1 MGLLKGEK
9 IVHKKIRMPSHI
21 PKAIKILE
29 KIASLDDPI
38 IEFIDITEN
47 DLEAKK
53 SFAPSIKRCENMEV
67 KLNALEK
74 FAHEFNI
81 PIEHYKEYN
90 EFKTALNKDQ
100 EKRKIKDNTYFDF
113 AENEILEE
121 YKTIC
126 DLYESYNKIKENL
139 MIEIQRKITLE
150 KYFSLTAATIID
162 QNNPHGRKKSLNNN
176 NININMI
183 NPPESNK
190 NVINNILNQSM
201 SNASVDS
208 IVRENQYEPITGLCF
223 ASDELRMKRMIFRVS
238 RDKVLCTFFDAEF
251 PEEFTPKE
259 PMKIFVMFCPKI
271 DYLIAKMIKV
281 CDVYNCPRFDIPE
294 NYVGHVMEILPD
306 ISEKIL
312 EHKNYLFEAKKT
324 LKSYLEDYILIKKK
338 LQLYKIYFKREK
350 LIYLNLSKCNCGDNF
365 IDGEIW
371 VLEKNF
377 EKLKREINSR
387 FDDDSTATFIDVKDY
402 GMDRP
407 TYIDVNEFTYPFQE
421 IVNQYGIPNYH
432 EINPGYFTIITFPF
446 LFGIMFGDAGHGLIL
461 LVITLYLFYLANK
474 KRKNF
479 NGVINSDELPY
490 NYNLSNN
497 NKNNNNL
504 NESNIEQNILDS
516 SEDSMLKTFVQYR
529 YFFLLCSIFAIFCGF
544 MYNEFFAIPLNIFG
558 TCYTSEKNGELIL
571 EKKSG
576 EKCVYPM
583 GLDPSWIGTMNE
595 LTYTN
600 SLKMKLS
607 IIVGVLHMMLGIFI
621 RGINNMNGKNHT
633 AFFFEFIP
641 QFLFMGLMFGYLI
654 AMIYYKWG
662 TDYDNNTHNAPSL
675 LSIMINMAIKFG
687 EVDGEPLFQSFY
699 GFSQE
704 TINKLILFICVTL
717 VPIMLFVKPIQ
728 FYLKKNKN
736 KGVSFRKE
744 EASLIN
750 NENKNDDNININNNN
765 NFNNNNINNDFDLD
779 NLINN
784 NEDNANLNNSGDYS
798 LSLSQESKI
807 RANELYSDL
816 YQAQKKKYKEEAKSK
831 FQFVELF
838 IGQLIE
844 VIEYVLGTVSNTAS
858 YLRLWALSL
867 AHTALS
873 HVFIEKTFIG
883 YIQNDQVNIVSSVV
897 GVFIYFLV
905 FLLATGFILIFM
917 DAMEC
922 VLHTLRLHWVEFQNK
937 FYKGDGYLFQP
948 FSFRTIFNGEEILK
962 EK

>member
-1 MGLLKGEK
+1 MGLLKGEQ

-29 KIASLDDPI
+29 KIASLEDPI
-38 IEFIDITEN
+38 LEFIDITEN

-53 SFAPSIKRCENMEV
+53 SFTPSIKRCENIEV
-67 KLNALEK
+67 KLSALEK
-74 FAHEFNI
+74 FAYEFNI
-81 PIEHYKEYN
+81 PIDHYKEYK
-90 EFKTALNKDQ
+90 EFKNALNRDQ
-100 EKRKIKDNTYFDF
+100 QKRQIKDNTYFDF
-113 AENEILEE
+113 TENEILEE

-162 QNNPHGRKKSLNNN
+162 QNNPHGKRKSINN
-176 NININMI
+176 NIINSQ
-183 NPPESNK
+183 ESNK
-190 NVINNILNQSM
+190 NVINNILNQSA

-223 ASDELRMKRMIFRVS
+223 ACDELRMKRMIFRVS
-238 RDKVLCTFFDAEF
+238 HDKVLCTFFDAEF

-281 CDVYNCPRFDIPE
+281 CEVYNCPRFDIPD

-371 VLEKNF
+371 VLQKNF
-377 EKLKREINSR
+377 EKLKHEIASN

-446 LFGIMFGDAGHGLIL
+446 LFGIMFGDVGHGLIL
-461 LVITLYLFYLANK
+461 FLITLYLFYLANK
-474 KRKNF
+474 NRKKI
-479 NGVINSDELPY
+479 NGGVNSDELPF
-490 NYNLSNN
+490 NN
-497 NKNNNNL
+497 NINRISTKNIKK
-504 NESNIEQNILDS
+504 NIEENILDS
-516 SEDSMLKTFVQYR
+516 SEDSMLKSFVQFR

-558 TCYTSEKNGELIL
+558 TCYTSQKNGELIL
-571 EKKSG
+571 SKVGKDQ
-576 EKCVYPM
+576 KCVYPV
-583 GLDPSWIGTMNE
+583 GLDPSWIGTVNE

-621 RGINNMNGKNHT
+621 RGVNNMNAKNNI
-633 AFFFEFIP
+633 AFIFEFIP
-641 QFLFMGLMFGYLI
+641 QFLFMGVMFGYLI
-654 AMIYYKWG
+654 IMIYYKWN

-675 LSIMINMAIKFG
+675 LSIMINMAIKLG
-687 EVDGEPLFQSFY
+687 EIDGEPLFESFM
-699 GFSQE
+699 GFPQE
-704 TINKLILFICVTL
+704 SINKLILLICIIL
-717 VPIMLFVKPIQ
+717 IPIMLFVKPIH
-728 FYLKKNKN
+728 FYLRKIRT
-736 KGVSFRKE
+736 KGVSFRNE
-744 EASLIN
+744 ELSLIQ
-750 NENKNDDNININNNN
+750 NENKNEDNLNINNND
-765 NFNNNNINNDFDLD
+765 NNNINNDLNF
-779 NLINN
+779 NENS
-784 NEDNANLNNSGDYS
+784 EDNMQLNNSGEYS
-798 LSLSQESKI
+798 LSLSQESAIKP
-807 RANELYSDL
+807 NELYSKL
-816 YQAQKKKYKEEAKSK
+816 YVAQKLKYKEESKSK
-831 FQFVELF
+831 FQFAELF

-883 YIQNDQVNIVSSVV
+883 YIQNDQVNIVSSII

-905 FLLATGFILIFM
+905 FLFATAFILIFM

-937 FYKGDGYLFQP
+937 FYKGDGYLFEP
-948 FSFRTIFNGEEILK
+948 FSFKGIFNNEEILK
-962 EK
+962 ERE

>member
-1 MGLLKGEK
+1 MGLLKGEQ

-21 PKAIKILE
+21 PKAVKILE
-29 KIASLDDPI
+29 KIASLEDPVL
-38 IEFIDITEN
+38 EFIDINEN
-47 DLEAKK
+47 NLEAKK
-53 SFAPSIKRCENMEV
+53 SFLPLIKRCENMEV
-67 KLNALEK
+67 KLNDLEI
-74 FAHEFNI
+74 FANELNI

-90 EFKTALNKDQ
+90 EFKTALSKDQ
-100 EKRKIKDNTYFDF
+100 AKREVKDNTYFDF
-113 AENEILEE
+113 TENEILEE

-139 MIEIQRKITLE
+139 IIEIQRKITLE

-162 QNNPHGRKKSLNNN
+162 QNNPRSRKKS
-176 NININMI
+176 I
-183 NPPESNK
+183 PAYESNK
-190 NVINNILNQSM
+190 NIINNVLNQSI

-208 IVRENQYEPITGLCF
+208 IVRENQYEPITGLCY

-238 RDKVLCTFFDAEF
+238 HDKVLCTFFEAEF
-251 PEEFTPKE
+251 PEEFNPKE

-281 CDVYNCPRFDIPE
+281 CEVYNCPRFDIPE

-306 ISEKIL
+306 IFEKIL
-312 EHKNYLFEAKKT
+312 EHKNYLLEAKKT

-350 LIYLNLSKCNCGDNF
+350 LVFLNLAKCNCGDNF

-371 VLEKNF
+371 VLQKNF
-377 EKLKREINSR
+377 EKLKHELNSR
-387 FDDDSTATFIDVKDY
+387 VDDDSIATFIDVKDY
-402 GMDRP
+402 GMERP

-446 LFGIMFGDAGHGLIL
+446 LFGIMFGDVGHGLIL
-461 LVITLYLFYLANK
+461 FFITLYLFNLANK
-474 KRKNF
+474 NRKKQ
-479 NGVINSDELPY
+479 GPINSDELPFI
-490 NYNLSNN
+490 ND
-497 NKNNNNL
+497 KNNNNSR
-504 NESNIEQNILDS
+504 EINILDS
-516 SEDSMLKTFVQYR
+516 PEDSMLKSFVQYR
-529 YFFLLCSIFAIFCGF
+529 YFFLLCSIFGIFCGF
-544 MYNEFFAIPLNIFG
+544 MYNEFFAIPLNLFG
-558 TCYTSEKNGELIL
+558 TCYTSKKNGELIL
-571 EKKSG
+571 SKEHRINAPDK
-576 EKCVYPM
+576 KCVYPV
-583 GLDPSWIGTMNE
+583 GLDPSWIGTVNE

-621 RGINNMNGKNHT
+621 RGINNINAKNHT
-633 AFFFEFIP
+633 AFYFEFIP

-654 AMIYYKWG
+654 SMIFYKWG
-662 TDYDNNTHNAPSL
+662 TDYDSNTHEAPSL
-675 LSIMINMAIKFG
+675 LTIMINMAIKLG
-687 EVDGEPLFQSFY
+687 EIDGKPLFESFM

-704 TINKLILFICVTL
+704 SINRLILFICVL
-717 VPIMLFVKPIQ
+717 LIPVMLLVKPIN
-728 FYLKKNKN
+728 FYMRKVKTKGIKYRND
-736 KGVSFRKE
+736 GVS
-744 EASLIN
+744 LIK
-750 NENKNDDNININNNN
+750 NENKNDDNINININD
-765 NFNNNNINNDFDLD
+765 NNNISNDYDINNDD
-779 NLINN
+779 NM
-784 NEDNANLNNSGDYS
+784 NLNNSGDYS
-798 LSLSQESKI
+798 LSLSQESAIKP
-807 RANELYSDL
+807 NELYSEL
-816 YQAQKKKYKEEAKSK
+816 YATQKIKYKEEAKTK
-831 FQFVELF
+831 YQFIELF

-883 YIQNDQVNIVSSVV
+883 YIQNDHTNIASSVI

-905 FLLATGFILIFM
+905 FLFATAFILIFM

-937 FYKGDGYLFQP
+937 FYKGDGYLFRP
-948 FSFRTIFNGEEILK
+948 FSFKNIFTSDEILK
-962 EK
+962 E

>member
-29 KIASLDDPI
+29 KIASLEDPI

-53 SFAPSIKRCENMEV
+53 SFAPSIKRCENIEI
-67 KLNALEK
+67 KLNELEK
-74 FAHEFNI
+74 FANEFNI
-81 PIEHYKEYN
+81 PIEHYKEYK
-90 EFKTALNKDQ
+90 EFKAALNKDQ
-100 EKRKIKDNTYFDF
+100 QKRQVKDNSYFDF
-113 AENEILEE
+113 VENEILEE

-139 MIEIQRKITLE
+139 IIEIQRKITLE

-162 QNNPHGRKKSLNNN
+162 QNNPHGKRKSSINN
-176 NININMI
+176 NIILNSK
-183 NPPESNK
+183 ESNK
-190 NVINNILNQSM
+190 NIINNILNQSM

-208 IVRENQYEPITGLCF
+208 IVRENQYESITGLCF
-223 ASDELRMKRMIFRVS
+223 AKDELRMKRMIFRVS
-238 RDKVLCTFFDAEF
+238 HDKVLCTYFDAEF
-251 PEEFTPKE
+251 PEEFKPKE

-281 CDVYNCPRFDIPE
+281 CDVYNCPRFDVPD
-294 NYVGHVMEILPD
+294 NYLGNADSYAGHVMEILPD

-312 EHKNYLFEAKKT
+312 EHKNYLFEAKKS
-324 LKSYLEDYILIKKK
+324 LKSYLEDYILIKKR

-371 VLEKNF
+371 VLQKNF
-377 EKLKREINSR
+377 EKLQNAISSS
-387 FDDDSTATFIDVKDY
+387 FDDDSTATFIDLKDY

-407 TYIDVNEFTYPFQE
+407 TYIEVNEFTYPFQE

-446 LFGIMFGDAGHGLIL
+446 LFGIMFGDIGHGLIL

-474 KRKNF
+474 NRRNI
-479 NGVINSDELPY
+479 NGAINSDELPL
-490 NYNLSNN
+490 NNL
-497 NKNNNNL
+497 NNNN
-504 NESNIEQNILDS
+504 INILDS
-516 SEDSMLKTFVQYR
+516 NDDSMLKSFVQYR

-544 MYNEFFAIPLNIFG
+544 MYNEFFAIPLNLFG

-571 EKKSG
+571 EKIKG
-576 EKCVYPM
+576 EKCVYPI
-583 GLDPSWIGTMNE
+583 GLDPSWIGTNNE
-595 LTYTN
+595 LPFSN

-621 RGINNMNGKNHT
+621 RGINNLNKKNMI
-633 AFFFEFIP
+633 AFYFEFIP

-654 AMIYYKWG
+654 TMIYYKWG
-662 TDYDNNTHNAPSL
+662 TDYDNNTDDAPSL
-675 LSIMINMAIKFG
+675 LSIMINMAIKLG
-687 EVDGEPLFQSFY
+687 EIDGEPLFESFL

-704 TINKLILFICVTL
+704 SINQMILVFCILL
-717 VPIMLFVKPIQ
+717 VPVMLFVKPIQ
-728 FYLKKNKN
+728 FYLRKSRT
-736 KGVSFRKE
+736 KGISYRKE
-744 EASLIN
+744 EMSLIQ
-750 NENKNDDNININNNN
+750 NENKNEDNLNINEDKED
-765 NFNNNNINNDFDLD
+765 NF
-779 NLINN
+779 N

-798 LSLSQESKI
+798 LSLSQESAIKP
-807 RANELYSDL
+807 NELYSQL
-816 YQAQKKKYKEEAKSK
+816 YKAQKLKYKEESKTK
-831 FQFVELF
+831 FQFIELF

-883 YIQNDQVNIVSSVV
+883 YIQNDQVNIVSSVI

-905 FLLATGFILIFM
+905 FLLATAFILIFM

-937 FYKGDGYLFQP
+937 FYKGDGYLFEP
-948 FSFRTIFNGEEILK
+948 FSFKNIFNNEEILK
-962 EK
+962 E

>member
-1 MGLLKGEK
+1 MGLLKGEQ

-21 PKAIKILE
+21 PKAVKILE
-29 KIASLDDPI
+29 KIASLEDPVL
-38 IEFIDITEN
+38 EFIDINEN
-47 DLEAKK
+47 NLEAKK
-53 SFAPSIKRCENMEV
+53 SFLPLIKRCENMEV
-67 KLNALEK
+67 KLNDLEK
-74 FAHEFNI
+74 FANEFNI

-90 EFKTALNKDQ
+90 EFKTALSKDQ
-100 EKRKIKDNTYFDF
+100 AKREVKDNTYFDF
-113 AENEILEE
+113 TENEILEE
-121 YKTIC
+121 YKTVC

-139 MIEIQRKITLE
+139 IIEIQRKITLE

-162 QNNPHGRKKSLNNN
+162 QNNPRSRKKS
-176 NININMI
+176 I
-183 NPPESNK
+183 PAYESNK
-190 NVINNILNQSM
+190 NIINNVLNQSI

-208 IVRENQYEPITGLCF
+208 IVRENQYEPITGLCY

-238 RDKVLCTFFDAEF
+238 HDKVLCTFFEAEF
-251 PEEFTPKE
+251 PEEFNPKE

-281 CDVYNCPRFDIPE
+281 CEVYNCPRFDIPE

-306 ISEKIL
+306 IFEKIL
-312 EHKNYLFEAKKT
+312 EHKNYLLEAKKT

-350 LIYLNLSKCNCGDNF
+350 LVFLNLAKCNCGDNF

-371 VLEKNF
+371 VLQKNF
-377 EKLKREINSR
+377 EKLKHELNSKV
-387 FDDDSTATFIDVKDY
+387 DDDSIATFIDVKDY
-402 GMDRP
+402 GMERP

-446 LFGIMFGDAGHGLIL
+446 LFGIMFGDVGHGLIL
-461 LVITLYLFYLANK
+461 FFITLYLFNLANK
-474 KRKNF
+474 NRKKQ
-479 NGVINSDELPY
+479 GPINSDELPFI
-490 NYNLSNN
+490 ND
-497 NKNNNNL
+497 KNNNNSR
-504 NESNIEQNILDS
+504 EINILDS
-516 SEDSMLKTFVQYR
+516 PEDSMLKSFVQYR
-529 YFFLLCSIFAIFCGF
+529 YFFLLCSIFGIFCGF
-544 MYNEFFAIPLNIFG
+544 MYNEFFAIPLNLFG
-558 TCYTSEKNGELIL
+558 TCYTSKKNGELIL
-571 EKKSG
+571 SKEHRINAPDN
-576 EKCVYPM
+576 KCVYPV

-621 RGINNMNGKNHT
+621 RGINNINAKNHT
-633 AFFFEFIP
+633 AFYFEFIP

-654 AMIYYKWG
+654 SMIFYKWG
-662 TDYDNNTHNAPSL
+662 TDYDSNTHEAPSL
-675 LSIMINMAIKFG
+675 LTIMINMAIKLG
-687 EVDGEPLFQSFY
+687 EIDGKPLFESFM

-704 TINKLILFICVTL
+704 SINRLILFICVL
-717 VPIMLFVKPIQ
+717 LIPVMLLVKPIN
-728 FYLKKNKN
+728 FYMRKVKTKGIKYRND
-736 KGVSFRKE
+736 GVS
-744 EASLIN
+744 LIK
-750 NENKNDDNININNNN
+750 NENKNDDNINININD
-765 NFNNNNINNDFDLD
+765 NNNINNDYD
-779 NLINN
+779 INN
-784 NEDNANLNNSGDYS
+784 DDNMNLNNSGDYS
-798 LSLSQESKI
+798 LSLSQESAIKP
-807 RANELYSDL
+807 NELYSEL
-816 YQAQKKKYKEEAKSK
+816 YATQKIKYKEEAKTK
-831 FQFVELF
+831 YQFIELF

-883 YIQNDQVNIVSSVV
+883 YIQNDHTNIASSVI

-905 FLLATGFILIFM
+905 FLFATAFILIFM

-937 FYKGDGYLFQP
+937 FYKGDGYLFRP
-948 FSFRTIFNGEEILK
+948 FSFKNIFTSDEILK
-962 EK
+962 E